1 MTQYYAAASSLPRRD
16 DRGWRRNQ
24 NTVAFRVQ
32 RGLGPVTNTIM
43 VILLLSIL
51 GLIYL
56 TQITKTSTYGYS
68 INTLSEQREDLVEE
82 RDELLVEKARLESRL
97 RAEQSN
103 VASAMVTPTQVDY
116 RN

>member
-1 MTQYYAAASSLPRRD
+1 MTQYYAAASAIPRRQ

-32 RGLGPVTNTIM
+32 RGLGPVTNTVM

-56 TQITKTSTYGYS
+56 TQITKTSTYGYA
-68 INTLSEQREDLVEE
+68 INELSRQQEVLASEKKDLDVE
-82 RDELLVEKARLESRL
+82 RARLQALKRVSE
-97 RAEQSN
+97 SN
-103 VASAMVTPTQVDY
+103 VAKAMATPAQIDY

>member
-32 RGLGPVTNTIM
+32 RGLGPVTNTVM

-56 TQITKTSTYGYS
+56 TQITKTSTYGYA
-68 INTLSEQREDLVEE
+68 INELSEQKKELSSE
-82 RDELLVEKARLESRL
+82 RDDLLVEKARLESRM
-97 RAEQSN
+97 RAEQSS
-103 VASAMVTPTQVDY
+103 VAQAMTTPTQVDY